1 MLFFKKNR
9 QENQLPSFSQWS
21 QFFKIL
27 SKKERIFFLILII
40 VFFSSLTF
48 SISNFYYQ
56 NTEVVPS
63 SYGILKEGMVGQPQ
77 FINPLYA
84 QNSDIDKA
92 LLELVFSGLVDYD
105 DQGNITP
112 DLINEY
118 HFTDNGKTFEFSIKE
133 NAKWHDG
140 RPLTMDDVIFTIGLI
155 QDPTYLSP
163 LQGYWTNVEIVK
175 TSEYKGLFK
184 LKQPYSN
191 FMDNLA
197 NVKIMPKHIWEGMPV
212 QAILAS
218 SELNLMNPIGSGPY
232 MLDSMIQNQNS
243 RDKKIRNITLTINPN
258 YYNKKPYIQKV
269 DITFLSKKD
278 DLAYL
283 LKIGALDAG
292 FVDNGVYDNSFK
304 STEDKNIE
312 NADYFG
318 IFFNNQKENISN
330 VEIRKAL
337 NFATNK
343 QEIFDTISE
352 QGYIV
357 NSPILSEFY
366 GLPSPTTTYGF
377 DIEKAKEILS
387 KQGFELRD
395 GILTKTVKKSAGFE
409 LKHDLKSGDSGSEVK
424 KLQECLAKDK
434 DIYPDG
440 TANGNFGE
448 ATKKAVIAFQ
458 EKYADEILK
467 PAGLNKGTGK
477 VAGATIKKLNSLCFS
492 IPDASTQLS
501 IRLKTVDNP
510 TLKKVALKIKEQWE
524 KIGIK
529 VEVSELSTNDIKKVI
544 RDKDYDA
551 ILFGEKFGSSPE
563 LLPYWHSSQIFD
575 PGWNLAVYQNDD
587 LDKLLEKSRLFSEG
601 LDPERI
607 KVLENIQ
614 DKIMN
619 DAPAIFLYSTNY
631 NYILNKKVKGF
642 STKKAIDQ
650 SRVFDNISNW
660 YLAEQRIW
668 KKK

>member
-27 SKKERIFFLILII
+27 SKKEKIFFLILII
-40 VFFSSLTF
+40 IFFSSLTF

-63 SYGILKEGMVGQPQ
+63 SYGILREGMVGQPQ

-105 DQGNITP
+105 SQGNITP
-112 DLINEY
+112 DLISEY

-140 RPLTMDDVIFTIGLI
+140 SPLTMDDVIFTIGLI

-175 TSEYKGLFK
+175 ASEYKGIFK

-232 MLDSMIQNQNS
+232 MIDNMIQNQNS
-243 RDKKIRNITLTINPN
+243 RDKKIRNITLTTNPN

-269 DITFLSKKD
+269 NITFLSKKD

-304 STEDKNIE
+304 STEDKDIE
-312 NADYFG
+312 NADYFA

-330 VEIRKAL
+330 AEIRKAL

-343 QEIFDTISE
+343 QEIFDAIAE

-366 GLPSPTTTYGF
+366 ELPSPTTTYGY

-387 KQGFELRD
+387 KQDFELRD

-440 TANGNFGE
+440 TVNGNFGE

-467 PAGLNKGTGK
+467 PSGLTKGTGK

-492 IPDASTQLS
+492 VPDTSSQLS
-501 IRLKTVDNP
+501 IKLKTVDNP

-529 VEVSELSTNDIKKVI
+529 VEISELSTNDIKKVI

-607 KVLENIQ
+607 KVLESIQ

-660 YLAEQRIW
+660 YLAEQRVW